1 MARQGVSRD
10 QVFAAADA
18 LVGDAQGPT
27 IKAVRE
33 KLGDTGS
40 PNTIHRHLVSW
51 REARPAA
58 TAIVRELPQA
68 LAVAIA
74 AEIER
79 TASQVRGEMESELV
93 QERAAAAE
101 LSLSGER
108 LEVELEE
115 VSEQVLALTTE
126 RDTLAGKFDQQAAD
140 LTEALRRIEREQQAA
155 EAARVE
161 LATAKLKVES
171 QEERQVE
178 LATEMGRL
186 RDALTLAEAGRIA
199 AEKQAAVLVAKLD
212 AVTERAS
219 RAEARIENIEQQAA
233 KAAVVYEDARER
245 AVQELRQA
253 QKERDQVRE
262 QAAQEVRQIQAG
274 RDEAREAASEAR
286 ERAAAATGRLEE
298 IERNGKSNQS
308 ENVE

>member
-18 LVGDAQGPT
+18 IVGTGQNPT

-58 TAIVRELPQA
+58 AAVVRELPQA
-68 LAVAIA
+68 LAAAIA

-79 TASQVRGEMESELV
+79 TASKVRGEMEIELV
-93 QERAAAAE
+93 QEREAAAE

-115 VSEQVLALTTE
+115 VSEQVLALTSE

-161 LATAKLKVES
+161 LATAKLRVES
-171 QEERQVE
+171 QAERQVE
-178 LATEMGRL
+178 QATEIGRL
-186 RDALTLAEAGRIA
+186 RDELKLAEAGRIA
-199 AEKQAAVLVAKLD
+199 AEQKAAVLAAKLD
-212 AVTERAS
+212 AVVVRAS
-219 RAEARIENIEQQAA
+219 SAEDRVKSVELQVA
-233 KAAVVYEDARER
+233 KAAVSFEEARDR
-245 AVQELRQA
+245 AAQELREV

-262 QAAQEVRQIQAG
+262 QAAQEIRQIQAE
-274 RDEAREAASEAR
+274 RDEARKAASEAK

-298 IERNGKSNQS
+298 IKRNGRSNES
-308 ENVE
+308 GNVE